1 MGGAGIPPLTGVSI
15 PLGGVG
21 SNMATQRAGGLF
33 IKVRRLCG
41 HISW

>member
-21 SNMATQRAGGLF
+21 SIWPQRAGRSVY
-33 IKVRRLCG
+33 KVRRLCG